1 MRHAPE
7 HIDILIQGPV
17 VEARIFP
24 DERSF
29 LKHKVQP
36 KSIRP
41 FRQVRLLVDTGAN
54 FSSLHLDI
62 IEALQLPHYL
72 EKVFV
77 KGAGGQAS
85 VSRYR
90 AVLQLTAFG
99 RKGLPIDILEGEFSG
114 APYDGVIGRDVLRYC
129 KLTYD
134 GLGNSFRLTAPG
146 F

>member
-1 MRHAPE
+1 MRHVTD
-7 HIDILIQGPV
+7 HTDILLQGPV

-29 LKHKVQP
+29 LRHQAEP
-36 KSIRP
+36 RTSRP

-54 FSSLHLDI
+54 FSSLQIDI
-62 IEALQLPHYL
+62 IETLQLPHYP
-72 EKVFV
+72 EKVYV
-77 KGAGGQAS
+77 RGAGGQAL
-85 VSRYR
+85 VNHFR
-90 AVLQLTAFG
+90 AILHLTAFG

-114 APYDGVIGRDVLRYC
+114 SPYDGVIGRDVLRYC